1 MTMTEKQN
9 IMPLLESATN
19 VPNKQE
25 ITDVIST
32 HRVSNYAQCR
42 AAQQI
47 LCSSL
52 RLLLTQSSK
61 TVVTWQQK
69 LKEAYY

>member
-1 MTMTEKQN
+1 MTMTEKTN
-9 IMPLLESATN
+9 TMPLLESATN

-32 HRVSNYAQCR
+32 HRVSNYAQC
-42 AAQQI
+42 
-47 LCSSL
+47 SSL